1 MNLYTHRNHYH
12 LSATDSK
19 KNDLQNLYK
28 DTFLCQTMGIVQDNK
43 NNLKDFQVRNPP
55 TLCSKKVLA
64 DSNNMNNKN
73 KQVLF
78 T

>member
-43 NNLKDFQVRNPP
+43 SNLKDFQVRNPP

-64 DSNNMNNKN
+64 DNNNMNNKN

>member
-43 NNLKDFQVRNPP
+43 SNLKDFQVRNPP
-55 TLCSKKVLA
+55 TSCSKKVLA

>member
-1 MNLYTHRNHYH
+1 
-12 LSATDSK
+12 
-19 KNDLQNLYK
+19 
-28 DTFLCQTMGIVQDNK
+28 MGIVQDNK
-43 NNLKDFQVRNPP
+43 SNLKDFQVRNPP

-78 T
+78 TYLPLSSLFNELILIKWHDFYIMLQATSRNMYYL

>member
-1 MNLYTHRNHYH
+1 
-12 LSATDSK
+12 
-19 KNDLQNLYK
+19 
-28 DTFLCQTMGIVQDNK
+28 MGIVQDNK
-43 NNLKDFQVRNPP
+43 SNLKDFQVRNPP
-55 TLCSKKVLA
+55 TLYSKKVLA

>member
-1 MNLYTHRNHYH
+1 
-12 LSATDSK
+12 
-19 KNDLQNLYK
+19 
-28 DTFLCQTMGIVQDNK
+28 MGIVQDNK

-73 KQVLF
+73 KQVFF